1 MDVKKFRDVIGY
13 GQDRKIKEKDS
24 SGGIEA
30 ELVKT
35 LENIVDSDGK
45 ITYTEREARKDINIE
60 KVNIIV
66 AGKTGVGKSSLINY
80 IFGEEVAEVGDG
92 VPITQEIQE
101 YYMEKQGIS
110 LFDTKGLEAAEYKET
125 VANIKSFLKGRQVL
139 KDENEHIH
147 IGWLCISESGGRVEE
162 ADKELMKI
170 LTDCGI
176 PVVAVF
182 TKKSTAKESEFVNK
196 VMKENMLALVKG
208 IVRVRNIE
216 EKVEIEEGEIRLL
229 PKGAEELLEETYR
242 HVSEGKRNAIK
253 KAQVIVLKDR
263 LEVMVKEAAATTNKY
278 TAMAAGIGT
287 IPLPFADSIAL
298 AALQTKLIVDINT
311 IYRVNA
317 GAHTFTD
324 IAAALI
330 SITGVAQIGKLAA
343 GLLKVVPF
351 VGWAANGGV
360 AAAITKGIGF
370 GYSEYLK
377 SNVNPETGE
386 VKLDLEDLKKNFMKF
401 FEKFKNMEGS

>member
-13 GQDRKIKEKDS
+13 GQGRKTEEKGS
-24 SGGIEA
+24 FKGFET
-30 ELVKT
+30 ELAKT
-35 LENIVDSDGK
+35 LENIVDSDGE

-60 KVNIIV
+60 KANIIV

-80 IFGEEVAEVGDG
+80 VFGEEVAEVGDG
-92 VPITQEIQE
+92 VPITQEIRE

-125 VANIKSFLKGRQVL
+125 LDNIKSFLKGRQVL

-170 LTDCGI
+170 LVDCGI

-216 EKVEIEEGEIRLL
+216 EKVEIE
-229 PKGAEELLEETYR
+229 
-242 HVSEGKRNAIK
+242 
-253 KAQVIVLKDR
+253 
-263 LEVMVKEAAATTNKY
+263 
-278 TAMAAGIGT
+278 
-287 IPLPFADSIAL
+287 
-298 AALQTKLIVDINT
+298 
-311 IYRVNA
+311 
-317 GAHTFTD
+317 
-324 IAAALI
+324 
-330 SITGVAQIGKLAA
+330 
-343 GLLKVVPF
+343 
-351 VGWAANGGV
+351 
-360 AAAITKGIGF
+360 
-370 GYSEYLK
+370 
-377 SNVNPETGE
+377 
-386 VKLDLEDLKKNFMKF
+386 
-401 FEKFKNMEGS
+401 